1 MNDNDKTPI
10 IVPRRDV
17 LRADGRPLPK
27 LELREDVLLHVL
39 EDEYHVVF
47 GIPVADPDQRML
59 VASIGQPEI
68 AQLLMGALADAQ
80 AKGAIPGFYFALGA
94 VTCQPSEEKVPK
106 AKAEALAHAME
117 VIRDAAGDVILDL
130 DEGVP
135 NPFAVATQQ
144 RAGRA
149 LAAYREE
156 EGDG

>member
-1 MNDNDKTPI
+1 MNDNNTPI
-10 IVPRRDV
+10 IFPRTDV

-59 VASIGQPEI
+59 IASIGQPEI

-94 VTCQPSEEKVPK
+94 VTCDPPAETVPA

-117 VIRDAAGDVILDL
+117 VIRDAAGDMLMDA
-130 DEGVP
+130 DEGTP
-135 NPFAVATQQ
+135 DGFAMATQD
-144 RAGRA
+144 RAARA

-156 EGDG
+156 QGDG